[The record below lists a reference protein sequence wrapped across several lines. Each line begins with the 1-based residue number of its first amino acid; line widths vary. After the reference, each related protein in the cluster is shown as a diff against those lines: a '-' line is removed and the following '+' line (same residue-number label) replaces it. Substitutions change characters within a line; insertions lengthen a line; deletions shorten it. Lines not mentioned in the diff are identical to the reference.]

1 VAHDIASTDEPK
13 TIVGGNI
20 IGVGSKVNKESILWY
35 DKATNYRQ
43 FEFVWD
49 PTLDTITGRPTG
61 ALGTFPGQVPGA
73 VTPGTV
79 NPNSPSTQGNNPTP
93 GQTQNPSNPSAPQDP
108 PLQAPPNP

>member
-1 VAHDIASTDEPK
+1 
-13 TIVGGNI
+13 VGGNI

-35 DKATNYRQ
+35 DKATNYRL

-49 PTLDTITGRPTG
+49 PTLDTITGRRG
-61 ALGTFPGQVPGA
+61 NLPGQVPVVPGGVA
-73 VTPGTV
+73 PVTPGTI
-79 NPNSPSTQGNNPTP
+79 NPNSPSTQGNNPAP